1 MVNNSQSDEKLI
13 EVLVTEVCSG
23 SSSFSNILPVCLISS
38 SLNRNL
44 QMQKEIAIVMQL
56 IKHMISKEFDAFLLL
71 RMFETQRLVRPDN
84 PELMYINEAICPPLF
99 WPNTLMLTS
108 GNIVK

>member
-23 SSSFSNILPVCLISS
+23 SSFSNILPLCLISS

-71 RMFETQRLVRPDN
+71 SMFETQRLVRPDN